1 MTKTYRTKNILAA
14 ASLLAGLLNAGVPT
28 LAQTTTPGAPPDRG
42 GMMQQDTPG
51 ADHMGPGMMTMDP
64 AMRESM
70 SRMMGNCNRMME
82 SMMPGKD
89 GGTGP
94 AVPNKG

>member
-1 MTKTYRTKNILAA
+1 MTKIYRTKNILAA
-14 ASLLAGLLNAGVPT
+14 AGLLAGLLAAGVPAF
-28 LAQTTTPGAPPDRG
+28 AQTTTPNAPPDRG
-42 GMMQQDTPG
+42 GMMQQGMPG
-51 ADHMGPGMMTMDP
+51 AGHMAPGMMMNP

-70 SRMMGNCNRMME
+70 VRMMANCNRMME

-89 GGTGP
+89 GGTGS